1 MRETD
6 RSADTKHK
14 YDDILDCPHHVSSVH
29 PPMPLIDRAAQF
41 APFAALVGYDEEIGE
56 AARSTDGREE
66 LSEDAIDA
74 LNQAFQKLLEHE
86 EERLLVTVTY
96 FQPDAKKD
104 GGKYMTYT
112 GNFRFYDA
120 EKRVMKFVD
129 GMVIGVGQVCRID
142 FSVN

>member
-1 MRETD
+1 MRNYED
-6 RSADTKHK
+6 IQNHKRYQLKH
-14 YDDILDCPHHVSSVH
+14 HT
-29 PPMPLIDRAAQF
+29 PMSLESRAAQF

-86 EERLLVTVTY
+86 EERPLVTVTY

-104 GGKYMTYT
+104 GGRYMTYT

-120 EKRVMKFVD
+120 EKRVMKFVN
-129 GMVIGVGQVCRID
+129 GMVIGVELVCRIEIK
-142 FSVN
+142 

>member
-1 MRETD
+1 MRNYENI
-6 RSADTKHK
+6 RNHERYQLKH
-14 YDDILDCPHHVSSVH
+14 HT
-29 PPMPLIDRAAQF
+29 PMSLESRAAQF

-86 EERLLVTVTY
+86 EERPLVMVIY

-104 GGKYMTYT
+104 GGRYMTYT

-129 GMVIGVGQVCRID
+129 GMVIGVGQVCRIEIK
-142 FSVN
+142 

>member
-1 MRETD
+1 MRNYED
-6 RSADTKHK
+6 IQNHERYQLKH
-14 YDDILDCPHHVSSVH
+14 HT
-29 PPMPLIDRAAQF
+29 PMSLESRAAQF

-66 LSEDAIDA
+66 LSDDAIDA

-86 EERLLVTVTY
+86 EERPLVTVTY

-104 GGKYMTYT
+104 GGRYMTYT

-129 GMVIGVGQVCRID
+129 GMVIGVGQVCRIEMK
-142 FSVN
+142 

>member
-1 MRETD
+1 MRNYED
-6 RSADTKHK
+6 IRNHERYQLKH
-14 YDDILDCPHHVSSVH
+14 HT
-29 PPMPLIDRAAQF
+29 PMSMESRAAQF

-56 AARSTDGREE
+56 AARLTDGREE

-86 EERLLVTVTY
+86 EERPLVTVTY

-104 GGKYMTYT
+104 GGRYMTYT

-120 EKRVMKFVD
+120 EKRVMKFVN
-129 GMVIGVGQVCRID
+129 GMVIGVELVCRIEIK
-142 FSVN
+142 

>member
-1 MRETD
+1 MRNYED
-6 RSADTKHK
+6 IRNHERYQLKH
-14 YDDILDCPHHVSSVH
+14 HT
-29 PPMPLIDRAAQF
+29 PMSLESRAAQF

-56 AARSTDGREE
+56 AARLTDGREE
-66 LSEDAIDA
+66 LSEEAVDA

-86 EERLLVTVTY
+86 KERPLVTVTY

-104 GGKYMTYT
+104 GGRYMTYT

-129 GMVIGVGQVCRID
+129 GMVIGVGQVCRIEMK
-142 FSVN
+142 

>member
-1 MRETD
+1 MRNYED
-6 RSADTKHK
+6 IRNHERYQLKH
-14 YDDILDCPHHVSSVH
+14 HT
-29 PPMPLIDRAAQF
+29 PMSLESRAAQF

-56 AARSTDGREE
+56 AARLTDGREE
-66 LSEDAIDA
+66 LSEDAVDA

-86 EERLLVTVTY
+86 EERPLVMVTY

-104 GGKYMTYT
+104 GGRYMTYT

-129 GMVIGVGQVCRID
+129 GMVIGVEQMCRIEIK
-142 FSVN
+142 

>member
-1 MRETD
+1 MRNYED
-6 RSADTKHK
+6 IRNHERYQLKH
-14 YDDILDCPHHVSSVH
+14 HT
-29 PPMPLIDRAAQF
+29 PMSLESRAAQF

-86 EERLLVTVTY
+86 EERPLVMVIY

-104 GGKYMTYT
+104 GGRYMTYT

-120 EKRVMKFVD
+120 EKRVMKFVG
-129 GMVIGVGQVCRID
+129 GMVIGVGQVCRIEMK
-142 FSVN
+142 

>member
-1 MRETD
+1 MRNYED
-6 RSADTKHK
+6 IRNHERYQLKH
-14 YDDILDCPHHVSSVH
+14 HT
-29 PPMPLIDRAAQF
+29 PMSLESRAAQF

-86 EERLLVTVTY
+86 EERPLVTVTY

-104 GGKYMTYT
+104 GGRYMTYT

-120 EKRVMKFVD
+120 EKRVMKFVG
-129 GMVIGVGQVCRID
+129 GMVIGMGQVCRIEMK
-142 FSVN
+142 

>member
-1 MRETD
+1 MRNYED
-6 RSADTKHK
+6 IRNHKRYQLKH
-14 YDDILDCPHHVSSVH
+14 HT
-29 PPMPLIDRAAQF
+29 PMSLESRAAQF

-86 EERLLVTVTY
+86 EERPLVMVIY

-104 GGKYMTYT
+104 GGRYMTYT

-129 GMVIGVGQVCRID
+129 GMVIGTGQVCRIEMK
-142 FSVN
+142 

>member
-1 MRETD
+1 MRNYED
-6 RSADTKHK
+6 IRNHERYQLKH
-14 YDDILDCPHHVSSVH
+14 HT
-29 PPMPLIDRAAQF
+29 PMSMESRAAQF

-66 LSEDAIDA
+66 LSEDAINA

-86 EERLLVTVTY
+86 EERPLVTVTY

-104 GGKYMTYT
+104 GGRYMTYT

-120 EKRVMKFVD
+120 EKRVMKFAD

>member
-1 MRETD
+1 MRNYED
-6 RSADTKHK
+6 IRNHERYQLKH
-14 YDDILDCPHHVSSVH
+14 HT
-29 PPMPLIDRAAQF
+29 PMSLESRAAQF
-41 APFAALVGYDEEIGE
+41 APFAALVGYNEEIGE

-86 EERLLVTVTY
+86 EERPLVTVTY

-104 GGKYMTYT
+104 GGRYMTYT

-120 EKRVMKFVD
+120 EKRVMKFVG
-129 GMVIGVGQVCRID
+129 GMVIGVGQMCRIEIK
-142 FSVN
+142 

>member
-1 MRETD
+1 MRNYED
-6 RSADTKHK
+6 IQNHKRYQLKH
-14 YDDILDCPHHVSSVH
+14 HT
-29 PPMPLIDRAAQF
+29 PMSLESRAAQF

-86 EERLLVTVTY
+86 EERPLVTVTY

-104 GGKYMTYT
+104 GGRYMTYT
-112 GNFRFYDA
+112 GNFRFYNA

-129 GMVIGVGQVCRID
+129 GMVIGVGQVCRIEIK
-142 FSVN
+142 

>member
-1 MRETD
+1 MRNYED
-6 RSADTKHK
+6 IRNHERYQLKH
-14 YDDILDCPHHVSSVH
+14 HT
-29 PPMPLIDRAAQF
+29 PMSLESRAAQF

-56 AARSTDGREE
+56 AARSTDDREE

-86 EERLLVTVTY
+86 EERPLVTVTY

-104 GGKYMTYT
+104 GGRYMTYT

-129 GMVIGVGQVCRID
+129 GMVIGVELVCRIEMK
-142 FSVN
+142 

>member
-1 MRETD
+1 MRNYED
-6 RSADTKHK
+6 IRNHERYQLKH
-14 YDDILDCPHHVSSVH
+14 HT
-29 PPMPLIDRAAQF
+29 PMSLESRAAQF

-86 EERLLVTVTY
+86 EERPLVTVTY

-104 GGKYMTYT
+104 GGRYMTYA

-129 GMVIGVGQVCRID
+129 GMVISVELVCRIEIK
-142 FSVN
+142 

>member
-1 MRETD
+1 MRNYED
-6 RSADTKHK
+6 IQNHERYQLKH
-14 YDDILDCPHHVSSVH
+14 HT
-29 PPMPLIDRAAQF
+29 PMSLESRAAQF

-66 LSEDAIDA
+66 LSDDAIDA

-86 EERLLVTVTY
+86 EERPLVTVTY

-104 GGKYMTYT
+104 GGRYMTYT

>member
-1 MRETD
+1 MRNYED
-6 RSADTKHK
+6 IRNHERYQLKH
-14 YDDILDCPHHVSSVH
+14 HA
-29 PPMPLIDRAAQF
+29 PMSLESRAAQF

-86 EERLLVTVTY
+86 EERPLVMVIY

-104 GGKYMTYT
+104 GGRYMTYT

-129 GMVIGVGQVCRID
+129 GMVIGVEQMCRIEIKYAHIT
-142 FSVN
+142 

>member
-1 MRETD
+1 MRNYED
-6 RSADTKHK
+6 IRNHERYQLKH
-14 YDDILDCPHHVSSVH
+14 HT
-29 PPMPLIDRAAQF
+29 PMSLESRAAQF

-56 AARSTDGREE
+56 AARLTDGREE

-86 EERLLVTVTY
+86 EERLLVMVTY

-104 GGKYMTYT
+104 GGRYMTYT

-120 EKRVMKFVD
+120 EKRVMKFAD

>member
-1 MRETD
+1 MRNYED
-6 RSADTKHK
+6 IRNHERYQLKH
-14 YDDILDCPHHVSSVH
+14 HT
-29 PPMPLIDRAAQF
+29 PMSLESRAAQF

-86 EERLLVTVTY
+86 EERPLVTVTY

-104 GGKYMTYT
+104 GGRYMTYT

-120 EKRVMKFVD
+120 EKRVMKFVN
-129 GMVIGVGQVCRID
+129 GMVIGVELVCRIEIK
-142 FSVN
+142 

>member
-1 MRETD
+1 MRNYED
-6 RSADTKHK
+6 IRNHERYQLKH
-14 YDDILDCPHHVSSVH
+14 HT
-29 PPMPLIDRAAQF
+29 PMSLESRAAQF

-74 LNQAFQKLLEHE
+74 LNQAFQKLLEHK
-86 EERLLVTVTY
+86 EERPLVTVTY

-104 GGKYMTYT
+104 GGRYMTYT

-129 GMVIGVGQVCRID
+129 GMVISLEQMCRID

>member
-1 MRETD
+1 MRNYED
-6 RSADTKHK
+6 IQNHKRYQLKH
-14 YDDILDCPHHVSSVH
+14 HT
-29 PPMPLIDRAAQF
+29 PMSMESRAAQF

-56 AARSTDGREE
+56 VARSTDGREE
-66 LSEDAIDA
+66 LSEDAVDA

-86 EERLLVTVTY
+86 EERPLVMVIY

-104 GGKYMTYT
+104 GGRYMTYT

-129 GMVIGVGQVCRID
+129 GMVIGTGQVCRIEMK
-142 FSVN
+142 

>member
-1 MRETD
+1 MRNYED
-6 RSADTKHK
+6 IRNHERYQLKH
-14 YDDILDCPHHVSSVH
+14 HT
-29 PPMPLIDRAAQF
+29 PMSLESRAVQF

-56 AARSTDGREE
+56 AARLTDGREE
-66 LSEDAIDA
+66 LSKDAIDA

-104 GGKYMTYT
+104 GGRYMTYT

-129 GMVIGVGQVCRID
+129 GMVIGVGQVCRIEMK
-142 FSVN
+142 

>member
-1 MRETD
+1 MRNYED
-6 RSADTKHK
+6 IQNHKRYQLKH
-14 YDDILDCPHHVSSVH
+14 HT
-29 PPMPLIDRAAQF
+29 PMSLESRAAQF

-66 LSEDAIDA
+66 LSEDATDA

-86 EERLLVTVTY
+86 EERPLVTVTY

-104 GGKYMTYT
+104 GGRYMTYT

-129 GMVIGVGQVCRID
+129 GMVIGLGQVCRIEMK
-142 FSVN
+142 

>member
-1 MRETD
+1 MRNYED
-6 RSADTKHK
+6 IRNHERYQLKH
-14 YDDILDCPHHVSSVH
+14 HT
-29 PPMPLIDRAAQF
+29 PMSLESRAAQF

-86 EERLLVTVTY
+86 EERPLVTVTY

-104 GGKYMTYT
+104 GGRYMTYT

-120 EKRVMKFVD
+120 EKRVMKFAD

>member
-1 MRETD
+1 MRNYED
-6 RSADTKHK
+6 IRNHERYQLKH
-14 YDDILDCPHHVSSVH
+14 HT
-29 PPMPLIDRAAQF
+29 PMSLESRAAQF

-86 EERLLVTVTY
+86 EERPLVTVTY

-104 GGKYMTYT
+104 GGRYMTYT

-129 GMVIGVGQVCRID
+129 GMVIGVEQMCRIEIK
-142 FSVN
+142 

>member
-1 MRETD
+1 MRNYED
-6 RSADTKHK
+6 IRNHERYQLKH
-14 YDDILDCPHHVSSVH
+14 HT
-29 PPMPLIDRAAQF
+29 PMSLESRAAQF

-86 EERLLVTVTY
+86 KERPLVTVTY
-96 FQPDAKKD
+96 FQPDTKKD

-129 GMVIGVGQVCRID
+129 GMVLGAGQVCRIEMK
-142 FSVN
+142 

>member
-1 MRETD
+1 MRNYED
-6 RSADTKHK
+6 IRNHERYQLKH
-14 YDDILDCPHHVSSVH
+14 HT
-29 PPMPLIDRAAQF
+29 PMSMESRAAQF

-56 AARSTDGREE
+56 AARLTDGREE

-86 EERLLVTVTY
+86 EERPLVTVTY

-104 GGKYMTYT
+104 GGRYMTYT

-129 GMVIGVGQVCRID
+129 GMVIGVELVCRIEMK
-142 FSVN
+142 

>member
-1 MRETD
+1 MRNYED
-6 RSADTKHK
+6 IRNHERYQLKH
-14 YDDILDCPHHVSSVH
+14 HT
-29 PPMPLIDRAAQF
+29 PMSLESRAAQF

-86 EERLLVTVTY
+86 KERPLVTVTY
-96 FQPDAKKD
+96 FQPVAKKD
-104 GGKYMTYT
+104 GGRYMTYT

-129 GMVIGVGQVCRID
+129 GMVLGAGQVCRIEMK
-142 FSVN
+142 

>member
-1 MRETD
+1 MRNYED
-6 RSADTKHK
+6 IRNHERYQLKH
-14 YDDILDCPHHVSSVH
+14 HT
-29 PPMPLIDRAAQF
+29 PMSLESRAAQF

-56 AARSTDGREE
+56 AARSTYGREE

-86 EERLLVTVTY
+86 EERPLVTVTY

-104 GGKYMTYT
+104 GGRYMTYT

-120 EKRVMKFVD
+120 EKRVMKFVN
-129 GMVIGVGQVCRID
+129 GMVIGVELVCRIEIK
-142 FSVN
+142 

>member
-1 MRETD
+1 MRNYED
-6 RSADTKHK
+6 IRNHERYQLKH
-14 YDDILDCPHHVSSVH
+14 HT
-29 PPMPLIDRAAQF
+29 PMSLESRAAQF

-96 FQPDAKKD
+96 FQPNAKKD

>member
-1 MRETD
+1 MRNYED
-6 RSADTKHK
+6 IQNHKRYQLKH
-14 YDDILDCPHHVSSVH
+14 HT
-29 PPMPLIDRAAQF
+29 PMSMESRAAQF

-86 EERLLVTVTY
+86 EERPLVTVTY

-104 GGKYMTYT
+104 GGRYMTYT
-112 GNFRFYDA
+112 GNFRFCDA
-120 EKRVMKFVD
+120 EKRVVKFVD
-129 GMVIGVGQVCRID
+129 GMVIGVEQMCRIEMK
-142 FSVN
+142 

>member
-1 MRETD
+1 MRNYED
-6 RSADTKHK
+6 IRNHERYQLKH
-14 YDDILDCPHHVSSVH
+14 HT
-29 PPMPLIDRAAQF
+29 PMSLESRAAQF

-66 LSEDAIDA
+66 LSEDAVDA

-86 EERLLVTVTY
+86 EERPLVTVTY

-104 GGKYMTYT
+104 GGRYMTYT

-129 GMVIGVGQVCRID
+129 GMVIGVEQMCRIEIK
-142 FSVN
+142 

>member
-1 MRETD
+1 MRNYED
-6 RSADTKHK
+6 IRNHERYQLKH
-14 YDDILDCPHHVSSVH
+14 HT
-29 PPMPLIDRAAQF
+29 PMSLESRAAQF

-86 EERLLVTVTY
+86 EERPLVTVTY

-104 GGKYMTYT
+104 GGRYMAYA

-129 GMVIGVGQVCRID
+129 GMVIGVGQVCRIEMK
-142 FSVN
+142 